1 MTTEPIKILSLVHAY
16 VGHGRNAGGETTL
29 HDIFRDFVARG
40 AQVDVILDEPTSFT
54 EVTVIDGVTVH
65 PYHDWDSG
73 KFNVM
78 ARDTDIIM
86 THLDCSER
94 ATYVAQY
101 CGKPMVHLV
110 HNTFWQTQGYLSA
123 GCDLAIYN
131 SDWVANF
138 HEQRDKSG
146 LALVANT
153 QNVEQI
159 SVALTV
165 PKVTQWDSIV
175 VHPPIDFDRYVT
187 TPGDH
192 ITLVNLFP
200 NKGAAIFYEMAKR
213 FPKLPFMAVRGGYDK
228 KEYMIPDVLPPNVR
242 IVQNCN
248 DFNDVLS
255 RTRTLLM
262 PSVYE
267 SFGRVALEAAASG
280 IPTIASDT
288 PGLREALGET
298 GIYCPVSM
306 TEPDEWGRHFPAPS
320 PEDLDAWESAIKA
333 LQTKKAY
340 DTAGALA
347 KERTEYW
354 TQQKA
359 FEMDALWGK
368 ITKLYLKTKFG

>member
-1 MTTEPIKILSLVHAY
+1 MTTQPIKILSLVHAY

-29 HDIFRDFVARG
+29 HDIFKDFVARG
-40 AQVDVILDEPTSFT
+40 AQVDVILDEPTSYG
-54 EVTVIDGVTVH
+54 EVTVVDGVTVH
-65 PYHDWDSG
+65 PYHDYDSG
-73 KFNVM
+73 KFNMM

-94 ATYVAQY
+94 ATIVAEY
-101 CGKPMVHLV
+101 TGKPIVQLI
-110 HNTFWQTQGYLSA
+110 HNTFWQTQGYLSN

-131 SDWVANF
+131 SDWVSDF
-138 HEQRDKSG
+138 HEGRDAK

-159 SVALTV
+159 SISLQV
-165 PKVTQWDSIV
+165 PRQTKWDSIV

-213 FPKLPFMAVRGGYDK
+213 FPKLPFMAVRGGYDR
-228 KEYMIPDVLPPNVR
+228 KEYLIPDVLPPNVR

-255 RTRTLLM
+255 RTRILLM

-288 PGLREALGET
+288 PGLREALGVQ
-298 GIYCPVSM
+298 GLYAPVSM
-306 TEPDEWGRHFPAPS
+306 SEPDEWGRHS
-320 PEDLDAWESAIKA
+320 PEATAQDLDQWQACIKS

-340 DTAGALA
+340 DIASGLA
-347 KERTEYW
+347 KERTNYW
-354 TQQKA
+354 TQQRA

-368 ITKLYLKTKFG
+368 ITKLYLKTQFG